1 MSSSCSLTRIVPTAY
16 GHGNRKEVS
25 MSRRALATI
34 TRAMALLAPAV
45 NAARDLLAKVERPK

>member
-1 MSSSCSLTRIVPTAY
+1 
-16 GHGNRKEVS
+16 